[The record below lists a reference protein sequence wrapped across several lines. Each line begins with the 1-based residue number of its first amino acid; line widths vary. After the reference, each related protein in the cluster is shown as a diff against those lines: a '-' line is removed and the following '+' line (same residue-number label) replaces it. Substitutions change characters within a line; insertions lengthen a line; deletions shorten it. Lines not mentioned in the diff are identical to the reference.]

1 MVAQE
6 KNNRIEMQKSRDF
19 DISLTR
25 WGPDYADPTTY
36 LNLLLEIHTTM
47 EITQIKIM
55 IVRWKKLLIQQM
67 IRLDG
72 NY

>member
-36 LNLLLEIHTTM
+36 LNLLLTGNSYNYGDYTN
-47 EITQIKIM
+47 KNYDS
-55 IVRWKKLLIQQM
+55 KKYGWFE
-67 IRLDG
+67 RLK
-72 NY
+72 NS